1 MLCLLAFTANAKNA
15 GTDSAKA
22 SNKKFFTE
30 WGYSV
35 LLGFSNSPASTFTT
49 YAYGS
54 PYATYSTNFF
64 TLDMFSL
71 LFRFRYNLIELNKDQ
86 ALSLSALPTFG
97 LGVSF
102 GTSINTDE
110 VAFCSFDL
118 PLILDYNIGN
128 VSTYNTEKENGF
140 VVGAGVEYTKAPLI
154 GGVILG
160 TWYDKNGNAFI
171 ANPMTSWVEP
181 VVELGYRYW
190 NKNNKAVGY
199 NLKVGFGNAGAFT
212 ARLSVVKCIGY

>member
-15 GTDSAKA
+15 GADSSKV

-30 WGYSV
+30 WGYSA
-35 LLGFSNSPASTFTT
+35 LLGFSNSPTSTFTT
-49 YAYGS
+49 YVSGS

-64 TLDMFSL
+64 TLDMCSL
-71 LFRFRYNLIELNKDQ
+71 LFRFRYNIVELSKDQ
-86 ALSLSALPTFG
+86 ALSLSGLPAFG
-97 LGVSF
+97 LGISF
-102 GTSINTDE
+102 GTTVNSDE

-140 VVGAGVEYTKAPLI
+140 VIGAGVEYTKAPFF
-154 GGVILG
+154 GGAIPG
-160 TWYDKNGNAFI
+160 PWYDKNGNEFMVT
-171 ANPMTSWVEP
+171 PVTSWIEP
-181 VVELGYRYW
+181 VVELEYRYW
-190 NKNNKAVGY
+190 NKNNKAVGF
-199 NLKVGFGNAGAFT
+199 NLKMGFGNSGAFT

>member
-1 MLCLLAFTANAKNA
+1 MLAFTANAKSA
-15 GTDSAKA
+15 GADSSKA

-30 WGYSV
+30 WGFSA

-49 YAYGS
+49 YASGYLPTS
-54 PYATYSTNFF
+54 YSTNFF
-64 TLDMFSL
+64 TLDMLSL
-71 LFRFRYNLIELNKDQ
+71 LFRFRYNIVELNKDQ
-86 ALSLSALPTFG
+86 SLSLSALPAFG

-102 GTSINTDE
+102 GTTINTDE

-140 VVGAGVEYTKAPLI
+140 VIGAGVEYTKAPLI
-154 GGVILG
+154 GGAIPG
-160 TWYDKNGNAFI
+160 PWYDKNGNEFI
-171 ANPMTSWVEP
+171 PNPMTSWVEP

-199 NLKVGFGNAGAFT
+199 NLKIGFGNSGAFT
-212 ARLSVVKCIGY
+212 ARLSVLKCIGY